1 MRTIGIDPAD
11 DLTRWAVAGGGRV
24 VAEGR
29 EPSAVEVDG
38 RRVDRVVGLL
48 GRAEPIV
55 VGSVPYGAEAL
66 LGRLLSSIL
75 DGARAAHGDLVVAV
89 VHDDDLDEYRR
100 SLIVEAARVG
110 EVGTVELVP
119 RSQARQAAAG
129 HTADAD
135 LADAIGAA
143 LLLDE
148 RHRGGGGIGPAAA
161 IGGGAAIGI
170 AAGAVVSTATGSGG
184 AATAA
189 APTAGPTGI
198 PLTPTTGPTGVPLT
212 STIGAPAKK
221 VPIGAVVGAGVA
233 VVAVV
238 IGVIVAVTR
247 SGDEP
252 AVRPVAGVAAAEP
265 AAGPATPGGD
275 DPAPAT
281 TAALEPTAPS
291 TPATTTAPS
300 DTTGT
305 TPDSID
311 VSAFAGGWQG
321 ECDPFIDGSGGASG
335 SRYEVTQTGPGTVEF
350 AILAML
356 YTGGCGTPGV
366 EEGRV
371 TFTLVATG
379 ESTLN
384 GVSVVAFD
392 GSAGATDIGVIPPDM
407 LAAQTWFLGIDDQG
421 LRISDDGVS
430 FLPIASVRE

>member
-1 MRTIGIDPAD
+1 
-11 DLTRWAVAGGGRV
+11 
-24 VAEGR
+24 
-29 EPSAVEVDG
+29 
-38 RRVDRVVGLL
+38 
-48 GRAEPIV
+48 
-55 VGSVPYGAEAL
+55 
-66 LGRLLSSIL
+66 
-75 DGARAAHGDLVVAV
+75 
-89 VHDDDLDEYRR
+89 
-100 SLIVEAARVG
+100 VG

-198 PLTPTTGPTGVPLT
+198 PLTPTTGPTGIPLTPTTGPTGIPLTPTTGPTGIPLT